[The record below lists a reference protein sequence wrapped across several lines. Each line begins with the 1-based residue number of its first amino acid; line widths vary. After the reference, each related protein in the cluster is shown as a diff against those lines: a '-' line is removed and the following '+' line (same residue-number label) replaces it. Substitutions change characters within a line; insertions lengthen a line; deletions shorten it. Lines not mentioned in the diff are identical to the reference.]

1 MEIIKSV
8 PKNIQ
13 ASKDLSHQIP
23 WSTAC
28 LTPPWTPSG
37 AVGGQQVEP
46 RGAQSPRRR
55 GADASAGQLLA
66 ALLVS
71 ASLQLAPPSHDE

>member
-46 RGAQSPRRR
+46 RGAQSPRG

-66 ALLVS
+66 VLLVS